1 MKIDFT
7 LFAGHA
13 IVREDGTFDV
23 LHGGYDRLT
32 SASFPSV
39 CTDLS
44 LLARF
49 VFEPNECGR
58 EYVCVVKVTAPDGN
72 VLQPDLHVKMRVLVN
87 ELHPEKPNTLT
98 GMFRYDGLLTA
109 MPGVYRFSFFF
120 GDFSPGHAEI
130 EVVERAKP

>member
-1 MKIDFT
+1 M
-7 LFAGHA
+7 
-13 IVREDGTFDV
+13 
-23 LHGGYDRLT
+23 
-32 SASFPSV
+32 
-39 CTDLS
+39 
-44 LLARF
+44 ARF
-49 VFEPNECGR
+49 VFEPNECGK

-130 EVVERAKP
+130 RSRREGETMNPLIAPIATGFGIGVGAIAEIEQIRLR